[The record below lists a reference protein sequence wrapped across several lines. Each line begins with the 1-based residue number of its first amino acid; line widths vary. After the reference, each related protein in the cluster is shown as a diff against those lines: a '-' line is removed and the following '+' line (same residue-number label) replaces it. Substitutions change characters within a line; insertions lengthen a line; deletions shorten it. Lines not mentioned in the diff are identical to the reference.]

1 MRMNPCRL
9 ICMIASVGLIAS
21 CATLPVPAPV
31 ASPRLAIPEAASKTC
46 LLDVLPENATLA
58 DLEATYNAR
67 GAAVLNCDGARQLAL
82 ETLLAERALTDAWL
96 ALQNKP
102 RRGWWPF

>member
-1 MRMNPCRL
+1 M
-9 ICMIASVGLIAS
+9 
-21 CATLPVPAPV
+21 PAPEPV
-31 ASPRLAIPEAASKTC
+31 APPRLSIPEAATKAC
-46 LLDVLPENATLA
+46 LLDVLPEGATLA

-82 ETLLAERALTDAWL
+82 ETLLAERGLIDAWL

-102 RRGWWPF
+102 RRRWWLPF